1 MPSQTGN
8 KPRRAS
14 APPALPPSRQ
24 RGVALLSSLA
34 LITVLTLI
42 AISAAQIAVIQ
53 EKMASNYRRAF
64 ERQLTLDADAT
75 AAARAAGDLTA
86 ASPQLDITARPITI
100 DPPDAGSDI
109 HLRVAREWDVNAL
122 WGDALRAAGL
132 YHDHDG
138 DDTAPTRAAPGNQVY
153 FGYTNDHPGGAAT
166 PSLFSAAEAH
176 TPLNLPAMI
185 LTVSPVSRITAP
197 QTYWIIFNPG
207 PPVLATLYTRGAAI
221 ELDDNPVSATQTA
234 NGSIDDRSA
243 YHACGYPLDGDAQ
256 HGGIAG
262 NGLESIVQD
271 ITDANRNDALHNHCG
286 HGDCPHAINA
296 QRLDPG
302 AIIDQLLNAGDAQPW
317 RPAQPAG
324 VFQPQGDANHYPLLH
339 VNGHLRF
346 SAGETYGL
354 ILVNGDVT
362 LTTGAK
368 LHGLLIAAGDIT
380 GFAPTAS
387 NSAGIHG
394 AVIAGGNVRL
404 TNAYLRGDSCRIL
417 RALSSLPPLVIPW
430 NLLP

>member
-1 MPSQTGN
+1 M
-8 KPRRAS
+8 
-14 APPALPPSRQ
+14 
-24 RGVALLSSLA
+24 
-34 LITVLTLI
+34 
-42 AISAAQIAVIQ
+42 
-53 EKMASNYRRAF
+53 
-64 ERQLTLDADAT
+64 
-75 AAARAAGDLTA
+75 
-86 ASPQLDITARPITI
+86 
-100 DPPDAGSDI
+100 
-109 HLRVAREWDVNAL
+109 
-122 WGDALRAAGL
+122 
-132 YHDHDG
+132 
-138 DDTAPTRAAPGNQVY
+138 
-153 FGYTNDHPGGAAT
+153 
-166 PSLFSAAEAH
+166 
-176 TPLNLPAMI
+176 
-185 LTVSPVSRITAP
+185 
-197 QTYWIIFNPG
+197 
-207 PPVLATLYTRGAAI
+207 
-221 ELDDNPVSATQTA
+221 
-234 NGSIDDRSA
+234 
-243 YHACGYPLDGDAQ
+243 
-256 HGGIAG
+256 
-262 NGLESIVQD
+262 
-271 ITDANRNDALHNHCG
+271 
-286 HGDCPHAINA
+286 
-296 QRLDPG
+296 DPG

-417 RALSSLPPLVIPW
+417 RALSSLLPLVISW